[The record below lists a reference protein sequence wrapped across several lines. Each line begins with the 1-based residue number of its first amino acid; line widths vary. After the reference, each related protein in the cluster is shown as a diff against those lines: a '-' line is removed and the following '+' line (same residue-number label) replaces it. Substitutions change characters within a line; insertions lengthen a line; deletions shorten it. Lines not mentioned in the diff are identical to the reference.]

1 MNGKVKF
8 FNETK
13 GFGFITDESN
23 QDHFVH
29 ISNILSGE
37 PLNEGDDVSFE
48 IREGRNGKYEAYD
61 VVLAGGNTTMN
72 ENIEVG
78 NDEDEEDMA

>member
-13 GFGFITDESN
+13 GFGFITDDSN

-37 PLNEGDDVSFE
+37 PLNEGDEVSFE

-61 VVLAGGNTTMN
+61 VALAGGASAGMN
-72 ENIEVG
+72 NVEVEN
-78 NDEDEEDMA
+78 DDEEDMA